1 MASMITLVSSRK
13 MAMSAGAYLIK
24 REGDSARWLELGA
37 AWPHSDGKGL
47 DVVLEVVPDVS
58 PLSLKAKE

>member
-1 MASMITLVSSRK
+1 